1 MEAFD
6 STFLTLLF
14 VPNAPSSADRGRERI
29 DYLIG
34 GIHGSGGRIVI
45 PTPVLS
51 ELLIGVGHSRSLV
64 VSELTRTPKFI
75 IAPFDTR
82 AAIELA
88 LMTDRVGKHF
98 KKSDPGG
105 TYAKV
110 KFDRQIVAICKV
122 NNVKTIYSEDSD
134 IRKIAEA
141 EGINVKTVAD
151 LPLPVPGSK
160 GPGLFD

>member
-14 VPNAPSSADRGRERI
+14 VPSAPSSADRGRERI

-34 GIHGSGGRIVI
+34 DIHGRGGQIVI
-45 PTPVLS
+45 PAPALS
-51 ELLIGVGHSRSLV
+51 ELLIGVGHSRSQILH
-64 VSELTRTPKFI
+64 EFTKTPKFI

-88 LMTDRVGKHF
+88 LMTDRVSKHS
-98 KKSDPGG
+98 KKGDSGG
-105 TYAKV
+105 TWAKV
-110 KFDRQIVAICKV
+110 KFDRQIVAICRV
-122 NNVKTIYSEDSD
+122 YSVTTIYSEDAD
-134 IRKIAEA
+134 IRKIAES
-141 EGINVKTVAD
+141 EGIAVKTVAD
-151 LPLPVPGSK
+151 LPLPMPGPK